1 VPIIAGIV
9 HMKKSKFMLYN
20 VLSSLLWSFTLV
32 FAGHYLYNLF
42 LDQFNVDLKKH
53 IETIILTLIAITT
66 FPLVWNYF
74 KQKKLLKNQE

>member
-1 VPIIAGIV
+1 
-9 HMKKSKFMLYN
+9 MKKSKFMLYN

>member
-1 VPIIAGIV
+1 
-9 HMKKSKFMLYN
+9 MKKSKFMLYN
-20 VLSSLLWSFTLV
+20 ILSSLLWSFTLV